1 MVAGFNQVFLTAMF
15 ASSLRVEGVET
26 GQHCTNYVGHRVTPT
41 FSQDAT
47 MSVIRMMSSS
57 SKVSKIGTSALIP
70 HGSVVPVGRAQLA
83 HLAKSTTAS
92 ISCTCRTNS
101 KRLVRVRLELQDSGP
116 CSTFG
121 LWTSLVCDT
130 TVKQLRIPPS
140 PTPHPKAQTH
150 RDHL

>member
-1 MVAGFNQVFLTAMF
+1 MADNFESVLFLLVAGFNQVFLTAMF

-26 GQHCTNYVGHRVTPT
+26 RQHCTNYVGHRVTPT

-92 ISCTCRTNS
+92 ISCTCRTNT
-101 KRLVRVRLELQDSGP
+101 KRLVRVQRKDCQTG
-116 CSTFG
+116 TAG
-121 LWTSLVCDT
+121 LWTL
-130 TVKQLRIPPS
+130 L
-140 PTPHPKAQTH
+140 
-150 RDHL
+150 HLWPVDFFGV